1 MTLNV
6 QGKLVVNPVA
16 KGVTSRDP
24 SYDHVWQVP
33 VCSPGHCQPVSL
45 ISVSG
50 YTGQL
55 ELAGYHQRVI
65 IMLRVNNNN
74 NIQI

>member
-1 MTLNV
+1 MISQFNYDI

-24 SYDHVWQVP
+24 SHDHVWQVGG
-33 VCSPGHCQPVSL
+33 CGLWTLPVSL

-50 YTGQL
+50 YPGQL
-55 ELAGYHQRVI
+55 DTAPEGH
-65 IMLRVNNNN
+65 NNVTC
-74 NIQI
+74 QQ